1 MVMREKLAQ
10 IRMWIFSQFGIHFQ
24 LVLECELVCNVCELD
39 GDCLRATCLGIQLV
53 ESVLQEWFE
62 LPTGCGCP
70 DGWVETLVSE

>member
-24 LVLECELVCNVCELD
+24 LVLGCELVCNVCKLD

-53 ESVLQEWFE
+53 ESVLQELSFPPAVDA
-62 LPTGCGCP
+62 LTA
-70 DGWVETLVSE
+70 GWKPL